1 MKPFLLYNPVRLRV
15 GPDQVDALRK
25 EVPQGARVLL
35 VYGGGSIRRN
45 GTLQKVLDL
54 LEDRAETVVEF
65 GGVRP
70 NPDVSQLNEALPLIQ
85 EHGLDFVLAVGGGSV
100 ADGAKYIALAAKYDG
115 DAWALLED
123 TSIRT
128 RDALPLGTVMTLP
141 ATGSEMNA
149 IFVVSRRESGQKLSR
164 FDALVYPQF
173 SIVDPV
179 LTQTV
184 PKRQIANGL
193 VDAFIHTVE
202 QYVVED
208 QYTPLQ
214 ARFSEGILQTLLEV
228 GERTYKD
235 PEDIEARG
243 AFCYAATMALN
254 GTIGAGVVQDW
265 STHNI
270 GHELT
275 ALYGLDHARS
285 LSVTIF
291 DNFALRWE
299 QKRGRLAQMGRR
311 VFGLE
316 GADEEVA
323 RGALQAVQ
331 DFFRSLDVPTSL
343 REVDG
348 VHDDVDVRVAQA
360 IEARGK
366 NALGEN
372 ESVDLALIREI
383 VRRSAQAA

>member
-15 GPDQVDALRK
+15 GPDQVETLRK
-25 EVPQGARVLL
+25 EVPKGARVLL

-45 GTLQKVLDL
+45 GTLDKVLNL
-54 LEDRAETVVEF
+54 LEGVAETVVEF
-65 GGVRP
+65 GGVQP
-70 NPDVSQLNEALPLIQ
+70 NPDVAQLNEALPII
-85 EHGLDFVLAVGGGSV
+85 EANALDFILAVGGGSV

-128 RDALPLGTVMTLP
+128 QDALPLGTVMTLP

-149 IFVVSRRESGQKLSR
+149 IFVVSRRASGQKLSR

-193 VDAFIHTVE
+193 VDAFIHTLE
-202 QYVVED
+202 QYVVAE
-208 QYTPLQ
+208 QTTPLQ
-214 ARFSEGILQTLLEV
+214 ARFSEGILHTLLEV
-228 GERTYKD
+228 GERTYND
-235 PEDIEARG
+235 PTDREARG

-254 GTIGAGVVQDW
+254 GMIGAGVVQDW

-275 ALYGLDHARS
+275 VLYGLDHARS
-285 LSVTIF
+285 LSVTLF
-291 DNFALRWE
+291 DNFELRWE

-316 GADEEVA
+316 GEDETVA
-323 RGALQAVQ
+323 RGALEAVRS
-331 DFFRSLDVPTSL
+331 FFQSLDMPTSL
-343 REVDG
+343 REIEG
-348 VHDDVDVRVAQA
+348 VHADVGERVAQA
-360 IEARGK
+360 IAAQGK
-366 NALGEN
+366 NALGED

-383 VRRSAQAA
+383 VQRSAAA